1 MPDDKDKAVLAARV
15 LSYLKRKFGDGPS
28 PSAEETKAAIASV
41 TLLSTAFPTESK
53 DPATLFEKLKEVSR
67 KGQIGT
73 DVGEQ
78 SSLQQMRMQMN
89 MQREAQVYQAL
100 SNIMK
105 TKHESAKNSI
115 NNIR

>member
-15 LSYLKRKFGDGPS
+15 LSYLKRKFGDGPQ
-28 PSAEETKAAIASV
+28 PSAEETKAAIAAV

-67 KGQIGT
+67 KSQIGS
-73 DVGEQ
+73 VVEN

-89 MQREAQVYQAL
+89 MQREANIYQAL